1 MEMKRPAVK
10 VAPLVQ
16 KNLLLICLLLQ
27 GQEKA
32 KPELSTAALTGV
44 NTAPGAAAG
53 AWWLL
58 KSCHPAGKR
67 VSNAGFPFLNS
78 ASEADTA
85 LLKSLM
91 EKRNDF
97 L

>member
-1 MEMKRPAVK
+1 METKRSAVK

-32 KPELSTAALTGV
+32 KAELSTAALSGV

-53 AWWLL
+53 ARWLL
-58 KSCHPAGKR
+58 KVLPSCWEAR
-67 VSNAGFPFLNS
+67 VQLRVPFP
-78 ASEADTA
+78 
-85 LLKSLM
+85 
-91 EKRNDF
+91 
-97 L
+97 

>member
-1 MEMKRPAVK
+1 MEMKRSAVK

-32 KPELSTAALTGV
+32 KPELSTAALTRV

-53 AWWLL
+53 ARWLL
-58 KSCHPAGKR
+58 EVLPSCWEAR
-67 VSNAGFPFLNS
+67 VQRRVPFP
-78 ASEADTA
+78 
-85 LLKSLM
+85 
-91 EKRNDF
+91 
-97 L
+97 

>member
-44 NTAPGAAAG
+44 NTTPGAAAG
-53 AWWLL
+53 ARWLL
-58 KSCHPAGKR
+58 EVLPSCWEAR
-67 VSNAGFPFLNS
+67 VQRRVPFP
-78 ASEADTA
+78 
-85 LLKSLM
+85 
-91 EKRNDF
+91 
-97 L
+97 